1 MFVKYENLLND
12 LSKKFYNILSIII
25 KLMTFLKA
33 FTTQI
38 NNLIIELYEVL
49 PYNKDISV
57 NKTAIELLIKTNP
70 RMVLNAF
77 NTYVLPYKTKIIE
90 RDDTFFISQKIQP
103 SDTINRQIIKTLQIL
118 RDSWSKLTVNTQNNV
133 WLYFTVLIRLS
144 EKISLAEKNAV

>member
-1 MFVKYENLLND
+1 
-12 LSKKFYNILSIII
+12 
-25 KLMTFLKA
+25 
-33 FTTQI
+33 
-38 NNLIIELYEVL
+38 
-49 PYNKDISV
+49 
-57 NKTAIELLIKTNP
+57 
-70 RMVLNAF
+70 MVLNAF